1 MKVDINVPESLN
13 EITLYQYQ
21 KFEKLIQ
28 NNEAS
33 HFVNQKTIEI
43 FCDIELKDVARIKVA
58 DTDSLLVHLN
68 TLLQTKPKLTR
79 TFKLGV
85 YEFGFIPKIEDITS
99 GEFID
104 LDYYFKTGSIENLHL
119 LCSILYKQYKIDEWN
134 NTIEEPYIY
143 DIHIRSEH
151 FLKEPISNIYGIIN
165 YFYKFKEN
173 FINNYTGIFTSPD
186 DDLDLEGLDQNEIN
200 EIKKEIEEDKK
211 RSEFSWQLLVFDL
224 TNGDLTKFES
234 VCGLSLIYVFNT
246 IAMKKAMKL

>member
-1 MKVDINVPESLN
+1 MKVDINVPDSLN

-79 TFKLGV
+79 TFKLGI

-104 LDYYFKTGSIENLHL
+104 LETYLGDTETLHKAMAVLFRPIKNKVKDLYIIEDYEAADKYSEVLKYMPLDIALGSMLFFWTL
-119 LCSILYKQYKIDEWN
+119 LNDCGIALSHYIQNEVEQSEAAKQVLEKNGVGIN
-134 NTIEEPYIY
+134 QFTQQ
-143 DIHIRSEH
+143 
-151 FLKEPISNIYGIIN
+151 LK
-165 YFYKFKEN
+165 
-173 FINNYTGIFTSPD
+173 GIFSD
-186 DDLDLEGLDQNEIN
+186 SI
-200 EIKKEIEEDKK
+200 
-211 RSEFSWQLLVFDL
+211 QLP
-224 TNGDLTKFES
+224 N
-234 VCGLSLIYVFNT
+234 YR
-246 IAMKKAMKL
+246 

>member
-79 TFKLGV
+79 TFKLGI

-104 LDYYFKTGSIENLHL
+104 LETYLGDTETLHKAMAVLFRPIKNKVKDLYIIEDYEAADKYSEVLKYMPLDIALGSMLFFWTL
-119 LCSILYKQYKIDEWN
+119 LNDCGIALSHYIQNEVEQSEAAKQVLEKNGVGIN
-134 NTIEEPYIY
+134 QFTQQ
-143 DIHIRSEH
+143 
-151 FLKEPISNIYGIIN
+151 LK
-165 YFYKFKEN
+165 
-173 FINNYTGIFTSPD
+173 GIFFDS
-186 DDLDLEGLDQNEIN
+186 I
-200 EIKKEIEEDKK
+200 
-211 RSEFSWQLLVFDL
+211 QLPNYPSQL
-224 TNGDLTKFES
+224 
-234 VCGLSLIYVFNT
+234 
-246 IAMKKAMKL
+246 